1 MNVQIKNATLVGCI
15 SSVEDAISFNSLG
28 CELVNQNLEPIN
40 IEEIEEDWYNNWKRC
55 KYAIIKS
62 DVYNDWTILYS
73 SYKIGQT
80 VYVMNDNKITAG
92 KIKDISLGT
101 AGIYSYA
108 IIEING
114 HSHNYNMGRFFKTP
128 QDLVTNLLN
137 DFNE

>member
-1 MNVQIKNATLVGCI
+1 MKTEIISRKLLGCI
-15 SSVEDAISFNSLG
+15 NSMEDAISFNSLG

-114 HSHNYNMGRFFKTP
+114 HSYNYNIGKFFNSP

-137 DFNE
+137 NFNE